1 MLLLL
6 LSLHRYLLII
16 STSPPPQKKKKLAKL
31 RFCFIKNVHEINAKP
46 IAFQRNLPRKFF
58 AKLAFLMI
66 VSQRNLSRIF
76 PRNSR
81 EIGRFFR
88 EFVSENPSKFDFFSA
103 TYQRPYVL
111 NGLRYKSS
119 WSGHLFLS
127 LLPLFFLHIT
137 NNVQSWPISFK
148 KSKRLN
154 YIGNVKEQ
162 TKCLAI

>member
-16 STSPPPQKKKKLAKL
+16 STPPPPKKKKLAKL

-46 IAFQRNLPRKFF
+46 IAFQRNLPRKFL
-58 AKLAFLMI
+58 AKLAFLMV
-66 VSQRNLSRIF
+66 VSQRNLS
-76 PRNSR
+76 
-81 EIGRFFR
+81 EFFR
-88 EFVSENPSKFDFFSA
+88 EIPAKLAVFPVNLSLKIPRNLTFFLQPIRGPMFWTVYVIKVLDLVTFFS
-103 TYQRPYVL
+103 L
-111 NGLRYKSS
+111 SS
-119 WSGHLFLS
+119 HFFSFTTPIMYNLDQS
-127 LLPLFFLHIT
+127 LL
-137 NNVQSWPISFK
+137 K